1 MLHVCDT
8 IQPTSRVKRA
18 MALSV
23 ESLSVVVGCDVGD
36 EEEEEAMT
44 LISYGGTMRKLHNPV
59 C

>member
-1 MLHVCDT
+1 
-8 IQPTSRVKRA
+8 

-44 LISYGGTMRKLHNPV
+44 LISHGGTMRKLHNPV